1 MMQQFPIVE
10 RLKQERA
17 TLNRELQVDLP
28 KQIETARAH
37 GDLREN
43 AEYHAAKE
51 RQGMLA
57 ARIGQIDARLAEL
70 AMFTPAS
77 IPKDKAGYGSRL
89 SVEDVQSGEHIV
101 YHLVFPEEA
110 DPQKGKV
117 SLNSPIGKAFLN
129 RKPGDEVVVTT
140 PGGRRTFEILELET
154 IHKAQAP
161 DKA

>member
-1 MMQQFPIVE
+1 MTHQLPIVE

-17 TLNRELQVDLP
+17 TLNRELSIDLP

-70 AMFTPAS
+70 SMFTPAS
-77 IPKDKAGYGSRL
+77 VPKDRAGYGSVL
-89 SVEDVQSGEHIV
+89 SVEDLGSGERLV
-101 YHLVFPEEA
+101 YRLVFSEEA
-110 DPQKGKV
+110 DPQKGMV
-117 SLNSPIGKAFLN
+117 SLSSPIGNALLN
-129 RKPGDEVVVTT
+129 RRPGDEVVVTT
-140 PGGRRTFEILELET
+140 PGGRRTLEIIDLTT
-154 IHKAQAP
+154 IH
-161 DKA
+161 DTRT